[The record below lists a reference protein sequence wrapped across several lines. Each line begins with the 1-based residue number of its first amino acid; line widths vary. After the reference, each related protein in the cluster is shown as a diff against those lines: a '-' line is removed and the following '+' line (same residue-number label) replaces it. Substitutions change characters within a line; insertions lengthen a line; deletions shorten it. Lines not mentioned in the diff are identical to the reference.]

1 MSVLLTPEQEQ
12 EVAERV
18 ASGRYPTGQAVIR
31 ETLAALREREEL
43 EAKRAALIAD
53 IDEGIASLDAGEG
66 ITMSARDLL
75 EQIKSDGRKRLAERN
90 RAAHG

>member
-31 ETLAALREREEL
+31 EALAALREREEF
-43 EAKRAALIAD
+43 EAKRSALIAD
-53 IDEGIASLDAGEG
+53 VEEGIASLDAGEG
-66 ITMSARDLL
+66 IPLTRDTI
-75 EQIKSDGRKRLAERN
+75 EQIKVEGRKRQAKRG
-90 RAAHG
+90 RVAHG